1 MCVCA
6 CVRAGDHR
14 GASVEQAEALP
25 LRPDGP
31 RVVPGQVVR
40 LERSSASTAMLG
52 MPQLE
57 GSGAAG
63 GSQTPPDRAPQ
74 PSPVPG
80 LGLLKGLF

>member
-1 MCVCA
+1 
-6 CVRAGDHR
+6 
-14 GASVEQAEALP
+14 
-25 LRPDGP
+25 
-31 RVVPGQVVR
+31 
-40 LERSSASTAMLG
+40 

-63 GSQTPPDRAPQ
+63 GNQAPPDRAPQ